1 MSEFSRATSKFA
13 AAKERYWRPRTKAV
27 TYGSL
32 AAIGVGGLA
41 ASAVMGD
48 PVLTVAASGTLFRA
62 GKGAWQAYKEAKKVP
77 FDDVAKAAGVSS
89 GGFWTDMGK
98 DAARGRSDTSLIAYH
113 SGANEALRRV
123 QDDDDEPPRLVETAG
138 WSDDKRSGFERVV
151 QIGKYDADPN
161 APRNARDFVSG
172 LREEL
177 EGRSFSPT
185 VVAPPRPA
193 VGGVVGGAAGS
204 SRAGVA
210 DLRQSLQ
217 ALLLQTQPVVGSL
230 ATAQDATDELRGRA
244 VSELETSA
252 SGRDVLEMLNAASAA
267 VDDALHAVGMAISR
281 TETFMANLS
290 K

>member
-1 MSEFSRATSKFA
+1 MSEFSRWTSKFA
-13 AAKERYWRPRTKAV
+13 AAEERYYRPRTKAV
-27 TYGSL
+27 TSAWR
-32 AAIGVGGLA
+32 AAYGVGGLA
-41 ASAVMGD
+41 ASVVMGN
-48 PVLTVAASGTLFRA
+48 PVSFLAVSGTILRA
-62 GKGAWQAYKEAKKVP
+62 GKGILQALKETKKVP
-77 FDDVAKAAGVSS
+77 FDDLAKAAGVSS

-98 DAARGRSDTSLIAYH
+98 DVARGRSDTSLIGYH
-113 SGANEALRRV
+113 SGANEALCRA
-123 QDDDDEPPRLVETAG
+123 QYDDDEPPRLVETAG
-138 WSDDKRSGFERVV
+138 WSDDKLAGYERVI
-151 QIGKYDADPN
+151 QIGKDHGPSEAL
-161 APRNARDFVSG
+161 DFVSG
-172 LREEL
+172 LRGEL

-193 VGGVVGGAAGS
+193 VGGVVSGAAGS

-217 ALLLQTQPVVGSL
+217 ALLLQTQPVLGSL

>member
-1 MSEFSRATSKFA
+1 MSEITRVTSKFA
-13 AAKERYWRPRTKAV
+13 AAQERYWRPRTKAV
-27 TYGSL
+27 TYGLL

-41 ASAVMGD
+41 ASAVMGN

-77 FDDVAKAAGVSS
+77 FDDVAKAAGISS

-113 SGANEALRRV
+113 SGANAALRRV

-138 WSDDKRSGFERVV
+138 WSDDKLAGYERVI
-151 QIGKYDADPN
+151 QIGKDHG
-161 APRNARDFVSG
+161 PRKALDFVSG